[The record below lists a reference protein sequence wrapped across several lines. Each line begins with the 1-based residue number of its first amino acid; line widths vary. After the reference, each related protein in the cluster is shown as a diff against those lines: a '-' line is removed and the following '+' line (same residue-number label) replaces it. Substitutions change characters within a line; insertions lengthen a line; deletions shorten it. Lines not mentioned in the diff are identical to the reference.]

1 MKSTNNTLTLA
12 NVYKRFGDIEAVSDV
27 TLGVKRGEIVGF
39 VGPNGAGKTT
49 TISMLMGFI
58 RPTMG
63 RVQILGREITPETAH
78 HVHRSIGYVAGDM
91 VLPSGLTGKQY
102 LDFTARQNGR
112 DDKRYDRLVHQI
124 SPVLNRPLKTL
135 SRGNKQK
142 IALIAAL
149 QHKPEILILDEPTSG
164 LDPLMQDVFLKAITR
179 EAGEGTTVLMSSHIL
194 SEVSDICSRIVF
206 MRAGKFIVDQP
217 INAITKQLGKH
228 VVVTAANI
236 LALKRYLPENTE
248 VISHSATELRVAVM
262 PDQLKPFLRWLM
274 TKEFDDL
281 TIEERDLDDV
291 FHELYIDPKRRKR
304 S

>member
-1 MKSTNNTLTLA
+1 MKTTTSTLTIA

-27 TLGVKRGEIVGF
+27 TLSIKRGEIVGF

-58 RPTMG
+58 RPTQG
-63 RVQILGREITPETAH
+63 RIHILGQEVTPETAH
-78 HVHRSIGYVAGDM
+78 RLHKNIGYVAGDM
-91 VLPSGLTGKQY
+91 VMPPGLSGKQF
-102 LDFTARQNGR
+102 LDFIAGQNGR
-112 DDKRYDRLVHQI
+112 DEKRFERLVHQLH
-124 SPVLNRPLKTL
+124 PVMNRPLKTL

-164 LDPLMQDVFLKAITR
+164 LDPLMQDVFLKAITH

-194 SEVSDICSRIVF
+194 SEVSDICDRIVF
-206 MRAGKFIVDQP
+206 MRSGKFIVDQP

-228 VVVTAANI
+228 VVVTSTSAAK
-236 LALKRYLPENTE
+236 LKQYIPENVE
-248 VISHSATELRVAVM
+248 IISHTTTQLRLAVSLS
-262 PDQLKPFLRWLM
+262 DLKPFLRWLM
-274 TKEFDDL
+274 TKEFSDL
-281 TIEERDLDDV
+281 TVEERNLDDV
-291 FHELYIDPKRRKR
+291 FHELYVDTGRRKR

>member
-1 MKSTNNTLTLA
+1 MASPTNTLTLA

-27 TLGVKRGEIVGF
+27 TLSIKQGEIVGF

-49 TISMLMGFI
+49 TISMLMGFL
-58 RPTMG
+58 RPTKG
-63 RVQILGREITPETAH
+63 RVQILGHEITPETAH
-78 HVHRSIGYVAGDM
+78 HVHRWIGYVAGDM
-91 VLPSGLTGKQY
+91 VLPSTLTGKQY
-102 LDFTARQNGR
+102 LEFTAGRNGR
-112 DDKRYDRLVHQI
+112 NEKRYERLVHQL

-149 QHKPEILILDEPTSG
+149 QHEPSILILDEPTSG
-164 LDPLMQDVFLKAITR
+164 LDPLMQDIFLKTIAE
-179 EAGEGTTVLMSSHIL
+179 EARRGTTVLMSSHIL
-194 SEVSDICSRIVF
+194 SEVSNICSRIVF

-217 INAITKQLGKH
+217 IDAITKQLGKH
-228 VVVTAANI
+228 ILITSTNI
-236 LALKRYLPENTE
+236 GMLKRHLPEKTE
-248 VISHSATELRVAVM
+248 VISHTATELRVAVA
-262 PDQLKPFLRWLM
+262 PAHLKSFLRWLM
-274 TKEFDDL
+274 TKDFDDL

>member
-1 MKSTNNTLTLA
+1 MKTIAHTLTLA

-27 TLGVKRGEIVGF
+27 TLNIKRGEIVGF

-49 TISMLMGFI
+49 TISILMGFI
-58 RPTMG
+58 RPTKG
-63 RVQILGREITPETAH
+63 RAQILGHEITPETAH
-78 HVHRSIGYVAGDM
+78 QVHRSIGYVAGDM
-91 VLPSGLTGKQY
+91 VLPATLTGKQY
-102 LDFTARQNGR
+102 LDFTAQQNGR
-112 DDKRYDRLVHQI
+112 DDKRYNRLVHQLN
-124 SPVLNRPLKTL
+124 PVLNRPLKTL

-149 QHKPEILILDEPTSG
+149 QHRPEILILDEPTSG

-194 SEVSDICSRIVF
+194 SEVSTICSRIVF

-217 INAITKQLGKH
+217 ISAITKQLGKH
-228 VVVTAANI
+228 IVITSTNI
-236 LALKRYLPENTE
+236 LAIKRYIPENTE
-248 VISHSATELRVAVM
+248 IISHSPTELRVAVA
-262 PDQLKPFLRWLM
+262 PEQLKAFLRWLM
-274 TKEFDDL
+274 TKEFSDL

>member
-1 MKSTNNTLTLA
+1 MKSTTNTLTLA

-27 TLGVKRGEIVGF
+27 TLTVKRGEIVGF

-58 RPTMG
+58 RPTRG
-63 RVQILGREITPETAH
+63 KVQILGREITPETAH
-78 HVHRSIGYVAGDM
+78 QVHRAIGYVAGDM
-91 VLPSGLTGKQY
+91 VLPPALTGAQY
-102 LDFTARQNGR
+102 LDFTAHQNGR
-112 DDKRYDRLVHQI
+112 DAKRYERLVHQL
-124 SPVLNRPLKTL
+124 SPVLDRPLKTL

-194 SEVSDICSRIVF
+194 SEVSNICSRIVF

-217 INAITKQLGKH
+217 IDAITKQLGKH
-228 VVVTAANI
+228 IIITSSNI
-236 LALKRYLPENTE
+236 LAIKRYLPENTE
-248 VISHSATELRVAVM
+248 IISHTATELRVAVT
-262 PDQLKPFLRWLM
+262 PEQLKPFLRWLM

-304 S
+304 Q